1 MQVLAND
8 EKNELLQLA
17 IDKACDHVDDL
28 FTKVYEY
35 LEDINGIDWIIPD
48 SELRS
53 IALQAC
59 KQVEKQQAIA
69 VEKIENENKGK

>member
-8 EKNELLQLA
+8 EKAELLELA
-17 IDKACDHVDDL
+17 IQKALDHVDDL

-35 LEDINGIDWIIPD
+35 LEDITGIDWIIPD

-53 IALQAC
+53 IALEAC
-59 KQVEKQQAIA
+59 RQVEKKQAAA
-69 VEKIENENKGK
+69 VERSENDA